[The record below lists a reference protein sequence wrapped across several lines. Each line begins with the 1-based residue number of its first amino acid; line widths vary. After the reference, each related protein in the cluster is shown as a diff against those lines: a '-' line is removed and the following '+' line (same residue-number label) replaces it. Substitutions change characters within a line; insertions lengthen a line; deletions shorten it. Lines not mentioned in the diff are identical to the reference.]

1 MERAADRVAT
11 TRNQTLTFLVLLAL
25 TLSSSSLAAQTA
37 KLAASHSVGR
47 TVVVSIPDRKLAVIE
62 NRNVIATFSVAVG
75 AQATPSPT
83 GQFQIVNR
91 VSNPNYYRPG
101 AVIPSGKDNPVGT
114 RWVGLSQKGYGIHG
128 TNAPKSVGHA
138 ASHGCIRLR
147 NRDMERLFAM
157 LQVGDA
163 VEIHGE
169 RDEQVAQVFGN
180 SAEDTTVA
188 EKQVTDQDGGQ
199 WDTAAKSLTKAD

>member
-1 MERAADRVAT
+1 MERAAGRVAT
-11 TRNQTLTFLVLLAL
+11 NRNQTFIFLVLLAL
-25 TLSSSSLAAQTA
+25 TLSSSLAAQTE
-37 KLAASHSVGR
+37 KPAASHSVGR

-62 NRNVIATFSVAVG
+62 NGNVIATFSVAVG
-75 AQATPSPT
+75 AQATPSPS

-128 TNAPKSVGHA
+128 TNARKSVGHA

-147 NRDMERLFAM
+147 NRDMELLFAM

-163 VEIHGE
+163 VEIHEE

-188 EKQVTDQDGGQ
+188 EKQVTDPDGGQ
-199 WDTAAKSLTKAD
+199 SDTGAKSLTEAD